1 MKSLD
6 KKSKILRKFI
16 IDMIKVRK
24 GGHLGPALSLV
35 EILYVLYE
43 HILKINP
50 KKPNWSDRD
59 RLIFSKGHGCLAL
72 YAILAEKGF
81 IKKSELSTF
90 CQPDS
95 ILGGHPER
103 NKVPGVEAST
113 GSLGHGL
120 PIAVGISLASKLKK
134 KKFKT
139 FVVLGDGEMNEG
151 SNWEAL
157 MTSHKHKLDNMTIII
172 DRNHLQSYGKT
183 KEILDIEPLR
193 DKLASFGAIVKTV
206 DGHDIKKLKKTLSK
220 LPFKKNH
227 VSALICNTIKGKGL
241 KFAENNGSWHHKSN
255 LNNEEIET
263 MYKMIK

>member
-16 IDMIKVRK
+16 IDMIKSRK

-90 CQPDS
+90 VNLTQFQEDTLKEIKYQVWKPLPDLLATVCPQPLES
-95 ILGGHPER
+95 VQPQ
-103 NKVPGVEAST
+103 
-113 GSLGHGL
+113 SL
-120 PIAVGISLASKLKK
+120 

-193 DKLASFGAIVKTV
+193 DKLVSQ
-206 DGHDIKKLKKTLSK
+206 SK
-220 LPFKKNH
+220 N
-227 VSALICNTIKGKGL
+227 S
-241 KFAENNGSWHHKSN
+241 
-255 LNNEEIET
+255 
-263 MYKMIK
+263 